1 MLNLKPFLDTCVE
14 LPVCDCE
21 SQNTGTQK
29 GMRNENNTQE
39 ILGRKYCHMHTVW
52 AIQYSLG
59 HIVQFGPN
67 STVLTCRPSIHLIVE
82 VHPGPNLTQEI
93 SFV

>member
-14 LPVCDCE
+14 LPVGDCE

-29 GMRNENNTQE
+29 GMRNGNNTQE
-39 ILGRKYCHMHTVW
+39 ILGRKYCHTHTVW

-59 HIVQFGPN
+59 QTVQFSPVG
-67 STVLTCRPSIHLIVE
+67 LTFI
-82 VHPGPNLTQEI
+82 
-93 SFV
+93 